1 MTDYFDIVD
10 DAIDSLKAQV
20 AILYYD
26 LRKNVAKFDSINVI
40 GNMNTLK
47 QRILQL
53 SIDAFYAMAAKLHA
67 ELSENTLSEAPTRS
81 WVRER
86 MYDYCRTTKYVIA
99 HEIERKCDR
108 AAEAVICSNKPK
120 DELDNALRLML
131 LTLLAAGEYITY
143 EVVLKTFKDDGAEKV
158 RWVAEKDLRTC
169 DTCLDRDGEIYPI
182 DSVPPPPHVN
192 CRCIL
197 ERVY

>member
-53 SIDAFYAMAAKLHA
+53 SVDAFYAMAAKLHA
-67 ELSENTLSEAPTRS
+67 ELSEKAHSEAPTRS

-86 MYDYCRTTKYVIA
+86 MYDYC
-99 HEIERKCDR
+99 
-108 AAEAVICSNKPK
+108 
-120 DELDNALRLML
+120 
-131 LTLLAAGEYITY
+131 
-143 EVVLKTFKDDGAEKV
+143 
-158 RWVAEKDLRTC
+158 
-169 DTCLDRDGEIYPI
+169 
-182 DSVPPPPHVN
+182 
-192 CRCIL
+192 
-197 ERVY
+197 